1 MHFEYKRLSK
11 NKVMIEITSE
21 SASDR
26 VGDLVLHQF
35 DSKSVRKVKRNSK
48 SIDFTNEQEPAQF
61 RIKDV
66 PLGSGI
72 NQLIFKLK

>member
-11 NKVMIEITSE
+11 NKVMIEIISE
-21 SASDR
+21 SSSHR
-26 VGDLVLHQF
+26 VGDLVLHHL
-35 DSKSVRKVKRNSK
+35 DSMSVRKVKRNAK
-48 SIDFTNEQEPAQF
+48 NVDFTIEQEPSQF

>member
-48 SIDFTNEQEPAQF
+48 NIDFTNEQEPAQF

-66 PLGSGI
+66 PLSSGK

>member
-1 MHFEYKRLSK
+1 MHFEYKRLSNK
-11 NKVMIEITSE
+11 KVMIQITSD
-21 SASDR
+21 ATSDR
-26 VGDLVLHQF
+26 VGDIVLHHF
-35 DSKSVRKVKRNSK
+35 DSNSVRKVKRNSK
-48 SIDFTNEQEPAQF
+48 NVDFTIEQEPSQF